1 LYSQYSAGQY
11 IKNRSDSKRFPQFG
25 WLKTLI
31 LYPRTGG
38 VRSGEGTFAQ
48 GGDSMPAAVEAYTK
62 TEVNL
67 GGVVVLAAG
76 TMSVTTNMRN
86 VKPI

>member
-1 LYSQYSAGQY
+1 MSLLPWSL
-11 IKNRSDSKRFPQFG
+11 RRPSDDCACVLNMQ
-25 WLKTLI
+25 
-31 LYPRTGG
+31 
-38 VRSGEGTFAQ
+38 
-48 GGDSMPAAVEAYTK
+48 AAVEAYTK

-67 GGVVVLAAG
+67 GGVVALAAG

>member
-1 LYSQYSAGQY
+1 
-11 IKNRSDSKRFPQFG
+11 
-25 WLKTLI
+25 
-31 LYPRTGG
+31 
-38 VRSGEGTFAQ
+38 
-48 GGDSMPAAVEAYTK
+48 MPAAVEAYTK

-67 GGVVVLAAG
+67 GGVVALAAG

>member
-1 LYSQYSAGQY
+1 MQ
-11 IKNRSDSKRFPQFG
+11 
-25 WLKTLI
+25 
-31 LYPRTGG
+31 
-38 VRSGEGTFAQ
+38 
-48 GGDSMPAAVEAYTK
+48 AAVEAYTK

-67 GGVVVLAAG
+67 GGVVALAAG